1 MNCFYDDD
9 QLNLSSFRT
18 WRHCGQGNVKHEED
32 VKMKQHVT
40 KGSVFDDLGFD
51 KAEAANL
58 KIRAALM
65 RGIEEQLEKSSL
77 TQAQASKLLGVSQ
90 PRISDLK
97 QGKIHLFTIDMLV
110 IMLTKLGKPVYL
122 VIDDRIAA

>member
-1 MNCFYDDD
+1 
-9 QLNLSSFRT
+9 
-18 WRHCGQGNVKHEED
+18 
-32 VKMKQHVT
+32 MKPHVT
-40 KGSVFDDLGFD
+40 KSSVFDDLGFD
-51 KAEAANL
+51 EAEAANL

-65 RGIEEQLEKSSL
+65 HGIEEQLEKNGL

-97 QGKIHLFTIDMLV
+97 RGKIHLFTIDMLV
-110 IMLTKLGKPVYL
+110 NMLTKLGKPVHL

>member
-1 MNCFYDDD
+1 
-9 QLNLSSFRT
+9 
-18 WRHCGQGNVKHEED
+18 VKP
-32 VKMKQHVT
+32 HVT

-51 KAEAANL
+51 KAEAVNL

-65 RGIEEQLEKSSL
+65 NAIEEQLDKKGL
-77 TQAQASKLLGVSQ
+77 TQAQASKLLGVTQ

-97 QGKIHLFTIDMLV
+97 RGKMHLFTIDMLV
-110 IMLTKLGKPVYL
+110 NMLSKLGKPVHL